1 MKVRSAD
8 VAGETIAQPET
19 GSALRTRVEPRR
31 SRSPTC
37 RTGRCCS
44 SLASASI
51 VGALGVFPSHPLI
64 VSLLRRPLFPFLSF
78 SFSFSLGPPVS
89 LSLQGST
96 RSITTTRATYVRAHT
111 LENGRP
117 FISHPTG
124 ERTPTNRTLPRAKTS
139 NRTRPSVQRKRGER
153 ALRRGGAGRGEMK
166 KSFRIKTGKQK
177 NNQISA
183 YIINEDM
190 CVRACVLV
198 TAPVEGGLGC

>member
-1 MKVRSAD
+1 MSYRS
-8 VAGETIAQPET
+8 VLLQSCFSKYRWRIGCL
-19 GSALRTRVEPRR
+19 SL
-31 SRSPTC
+31 SPAY
-37 RTGRCCS
+37 RFS
-44 SLASASI
+44 SAS
-51 VGALGVFPSHPLI
+51 PSL
-64 VSLLRRPLFPFLSF
+64 SLSL
-78 SFSFSLGPPVS
+78 SFSFSLGPSVS